1 MGEISIAP
9 FYRILKNAGAER
21 VSDDAA
27 KELNETV
34 EGLAEELAIEIVK
47 VAKHAN
53 RKTIKPEDIDLIA
66 K

>member
-9 FYRILKNAGAER
+9 FYRILKNAGAQR

-27 KELNETV
+27 KELCETV
-34 EGLAEELAIEIVK
+34 ETLAEELASEVVK